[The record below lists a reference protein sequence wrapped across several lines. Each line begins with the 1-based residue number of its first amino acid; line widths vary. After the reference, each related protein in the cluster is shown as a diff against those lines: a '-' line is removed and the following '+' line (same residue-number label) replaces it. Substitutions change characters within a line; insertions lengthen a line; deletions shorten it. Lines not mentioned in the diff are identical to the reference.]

1 MATPSRQASSLRP
14 GQFRH
19 VIRVAGVT
27 GRMPQ
32 RDQMLLWIT
41 HTTGIRVTELA
52 QLRIDDVLLPSG
64 AIRAEPYLR
73 AKITKGCKARN
84 IHFTHPKCVQAIE
97 AWLEVRLLRQWGC
110 SQETSYRGFFPHS
123 KLVLTHKGQ
132 SFELAIKKR
141 LLDTGPKEYWACDSL
156 QQTFSRLYRQAGIK
170 LGSSHS
176 GRRTLAARVLA
187 ATGDIEAVQAILG
200 HSELDHTKPYLT
212 VDQSTIRR
220 AFELA
225 L

>member
-19 VIRVAGVT
+19 VVRVAGVT
-27 GRMPQ
+27 GRMPE

-64 AIRAEPYLR
+64 AVRAEVYLR

-84 IHFTHPKCVQAIE
+84 IHLTHSKCVQAIE
-97 AWLEVRLLRQWGC
+97 AWLEVRHLRQWGC
-110 SQETSYRGFFPHS
+110 SQETNYRGFFPHS

-141 LLDTGPKEYWACDSL
+141 SLDTGPKEYWACDSL
-156 QQTFSRLYRQAGIK
+156 QQTLSRLYRQAGIK

-187 ATGDIEAVQAILG
+187 ATGDVEAVQAILG
-200 HSELDHTKPYLT
+200 HSELDHTKPYLS
-212 VDQSTIRR
+212 VDQVTIRR

>member
-1 MATPSRQASSLRP
+1 
-14 GQFRH
+14 
-19 VIRVAGVT
+19 
-27 GRMPQ
+27 
-32 RDQMLLWIT
+32 MLLWIT

-73 AKITKGCKARN
+73 AKITKGCRARN
-84 IHFTHPKCVQAIE
+84 IHFTHPKWVQAM
-97 AWLEVRLLRQWGC
+97 QWGC

-141 LLDTGPKEYWACDSL
+141 LLDTGPKDASCDSL
-156 QQTFSRLYRQAGIK
+156 QQTFSRLYRQADIK
-170 LGSSHS
+170 P
-176 GRRTLAARVLA
+176 
-187 ATGDIEAVQAILG
+187 
-200 HSELDHTKPYLT
+200 ELDHTKPYLT

>member
-1 MATPSRQASSLRP
+1 MVTPSRQATSLRP

-19 VIRVAGVT
+19 LIRVAGVT

-84 IHFTHPKCVQAIE
+84 SHFTHPKCVQAIE

-141 LLDTGPKEYWACDSL
+141 LLDTGPKDIRLAIRS
-156 QQTFSRLYRQAGIK
+156 SR
-170 LGSSHS
+170 H
-176 GRRTLAARVLA
+176 LAACIDKRV
-187 ATGDIEAVQAILG
+187 
-200 HSELDHTKPYLT
+200 S
-212 VDQSTIRR
+212 S
-220 AFELA
+220 
-225 L
+225 